1 MENKFSVDKKSDVAN
16 EETEPPV
23 KAGCIAA
30 PDNLIKGSVSL
41 ASLSLEKNHR
51 PKYCR
56 PKSVPQHARK
66 FPVNPQTNS
75 FRERFFPG
83 TSIAE
88 WNDWHWQLRNRIRSA
103 ETLAGIIQL
112 SDEELRAAASD
123 RVPLPLSITP
133 YYASLIDRTD
143 ALQSLRR
150 TVVPVTAELRLSDG
164 ETRDPLN
171 EDQDSPVPGLVHR
184 YPDRVLFL
192 TTDFCSTYC
201 RYCTRSR
208 MVGNE
213 KGSCSS
219 FDQWN
224 KAVEYIQ
231 ATPTVRDVL
240 LSGGD
245 PLTLS
250 DDRLEWLLAKLR
262 AIPHVEMIRIG
273 TKAPV
278 VLPQRVTPA
287 FTRMLK
293 RYHPLWMSIHFTH
306 PAELTPEVSHACNRL
321 ADAGIPLGSQ
331 TVLLAGIN
339 DDVETMKRLYHGLLK
354 TRVRPYYLY
363 QCDPIPGS
371 SHFRTP
377 VSKGLEIIRGLR
389 GFTSGYAIPSY
400 VIDAPGGGG
409 KIPLLPEY
417 AAGRDG
423 DELLLRNYEG
433 KLYRYPD
440 CGEKVAAQRP
450 KRGRIAGLPKS
461 PKTAERGPFIVGI
474 TYDLREEYLAEGYS
488 REETAE
494 FDRPDTIEGIDK
506 TLQGL
511 GFQTERIGH
520 VRNLVARLAAGD
532 RWDMVFNIA
541 EGLKGYGR
549 EAQIPTLL
557 EAYDIPYTF
566 SDALVLSLSLHK
578 GMTKRVIRDLGIPTT
593 DFAVVETEADVAKL
607 TLPFPLFAK
616 PVAEGTGKG
625 VTAASK
631 IRTPE
636 ELAFVCRMLLATY
649 KQPVLVETFLPG
661 REFTVGIVGT
671 GEDTKAIAVIEI
683 LLKAQAENDAY
694 SYKNKEHYE
703 ELVEYRLANDEMA
716 QRAKEVAFAAWK
728 GLGCRDAGRIDLR
741 ADADGVPNFIEV
753 NPLAG
758 LNPTHSDLPIL
769 CRMVGVSY
777 EELLDQIMGSAL
789 KRIDHSQVR
798 RALSPVRLLKK
809 QLTSDVRLGLG

>member
-1 MENKFSVDKKSDVAN
+1 MENKFSVDKKPDVPS

-23 KAGCIAA
+23 NSGCIAP
-30 PDNLIKGSVSL
+30 PDNLIKGSVSF
-41 ASLSLEKNHR
+41 ASLSLARNAGPRLCK
-51 PKYCR
+51 
-56 PKSVPQHARK
+56 PKSMSQNARK
-66 FPVNPQTNS
+66 FPVNPQTNT

-83 TSIAE
+83 TSITE

-103 ETLAGIIQL
+103 KDLAGIIQL
-112 SDEELRAAASD
+112 SADELEAAGSD

-133 YYASLIDRTD
+133 YFASLVHRTD
-143 ALQSLRR
+143 AVQALRR
-150 TVVPVTAELRLSDG
+150 TVVPVPAELRVSPG

-171 EDQDSPVPGLVHR
+171 EDHDSPVPGLVHR

-208 MVGNE
+208 MVGSE

-219 FDQWN
+219 FEQWN
-224 KAVEYIQ
+224 KAIEYIQ

-250 DDRLEWLLAKLR
+250 DDRLEWLIARLR
-262 AIPHVEMIRIG
+262 KIPHVEMIRIG

-278 VLPQRVTPA
+278 VLPQRITPA
-287 FTRMLK
+287 LTRMLK

-306 PAELTPEVSHACNRL
+306 PDELTPEVKHVCNRL
-321 ADAGIPLGSQ
+321 ADSGIPLGSQ
-331 TVLLAGIN
+331 TVLLAGVN
-339 DDVETMKRLYHGLLK
+339 DDVETMKRLYQGLLRI
-354 TRVRPYYLY
+354 RVRPYYLY

-371 SHFRTP
+371 SHFRTS

-389 GFTSGYAIPSY
+389 GFTSGYAVPSY

-417 AAGRDG
+417 VVGHNG
-423 DELLLRNYEG
+423 DELLLNNYEG

-440 CGEKVAAQRP
+440 PGGKLRKQRP
-450 KRGRIAGLPKS
+450 KRGKIATLPKS
-461 PKTAERGPFIVGI
+461 RKRASGEPFTVGI

-494 FDRPDTIEGIDK
+494 FDRPDTIEGIDSA
-506 TLQGL
+506 LQEL
-511 GFQTERIGH
+511 GFRTDRIGH
-520 VRNLVARLAAGD
+520 VRNLVMRLAAGD
-532 RWDMVFNIA
+532 RWDIVFNIA
-541 EGLKGYGR
+541 EGLTGYGR
-549 EAQIPTLL
+549 EAQVPTLL
-557 EAYDIPYTF
+557 EAYNIPYTF
-566 SDALVLSLSLHK
+566 SDAMVLSLSLHK
-578 GMTKRVIRDLGIPTT
+578 GMTKRVIRDLGIPTA
-593 DFAVVETEADVAKL
+593 DFAVVETEADVGRLA
-607 TLPFPLFAK
+607 LPFPLFAK

-636 ELAFVCRMLLATY
+636 ELASVCRMLLSTY
-649 KQPVLVETFLPG
+649 RQPVLVETFLPG

-671 GEDTKAIAVIEI
+671 GEDAKAIAVIEI
-683 LLKAQAENDAY
+683 LLKDRAEGDAY
-694 SYKNKEHYE
+694 SYNNKEHYE
-703 ELVEYRLANDEMA
+703 ELVEYRLVNDEMA
-716 QRAKEVAFAAWK
+716 HRAKEVAVAAWN

-741 ADADGVPNFIEV
+741 ADAKGMPNFIEV

-769 CRMVGVSY
+769 CRMAGISY
-777 EELLDQIMGSAL
+777 VELLDWIMRSAL
-789 KRIDHSQVR
+789 KRVDRH
-798 RALSPVRLLKK
+798 RARQALTPVRLLNK
-809 QLTSDVRLGLG
+809 QLTSDARLGLG